1 MSSLMEVPP
10 QRKNSSPQNKKA
22 LSQRKPAPS
31 QRKPAFS
38 QRPIPI
44 KTQGRTF
51 LHPLSQRFPPNT
63 GTVFFIGELVK

>member
-1 MSSLMEVPP
+1 MSGLMEVPP
-10 QRKNSSPQNKKA
+10 QRKNSSTQNKKA
-22 LSQRKPAPS
+22 LS